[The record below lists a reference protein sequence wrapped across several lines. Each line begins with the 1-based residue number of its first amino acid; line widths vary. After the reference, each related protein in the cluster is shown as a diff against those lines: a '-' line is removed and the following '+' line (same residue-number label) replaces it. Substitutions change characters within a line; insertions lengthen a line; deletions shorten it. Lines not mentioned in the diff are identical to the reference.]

1 MRTPLAV
8 GAATLAI
15 ALSLG
20 LAACGS
26 SDDSDTLSKS
36 ELITQADQICQEYND
51 KLVKIQ
57 NDSGLNNQS
66 SNKEVVAFISDDL
79 VPFFNDQ
86 IAELRTLQPDEA
98 DAETYNE
105 IIDTLESEVK
115 KVEDNPEAAVNQ
127 DDPFADSSAK
137 ANDFGMKVCGG
148 N

>member
-1 MRTPLAV
+1 MRNPLAI

-26 SDDSDTLSKS
+26 SDDDTLSKS
-36 ELITQADQICQEYND
+36 ELITQADQICQDYND

-57 NDSGLNNQS
+57 EDSGLNNQS
-66 SNKEVVAFISDDL
+66 SNQEVVAFITDDI
-79 VPFFNDQ
+79 VPLFNDQ
-86 IAELRTLQPDEA
+86 IDELRALQPDDA
-98 DAETYNE
+98 DADTYNE
-105 IIDTLESEVK
+105 ILDTLESEVK
-115 KVEDNPEAAVNQ
+115 KVEDDPEAAVNQ
-127 DDPFADSSAK
+127 DDPFSDSSAK